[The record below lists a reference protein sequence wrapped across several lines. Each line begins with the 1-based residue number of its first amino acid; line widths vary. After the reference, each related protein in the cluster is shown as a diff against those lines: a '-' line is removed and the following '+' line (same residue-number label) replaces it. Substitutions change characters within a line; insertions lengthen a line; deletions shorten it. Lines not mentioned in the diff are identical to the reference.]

1 MDENYFPLFV
11 SASVLEKEK
20 DHVQGFAP
28 EVCVYTFTLK
38 ILLTFGCVFLTN
50 LGCYVNLF

>member
-28 EVCVYTFTLK
+28 EVCVYKYTLK
-38 ILLTFGCVFLTN
+38 IL
-50 LGCYVNLF
+50 